1 MSFNLSRLGYNQ
13 TWVRLTF
20 GSVRFVAYANDHP
33 PRHVHGFLGETE
45 AIIDLRSDGN
55 VALAERSDAVRLG
68 NAKRSDVRKILEA
81 AAAHFTELVG
91 LWEGIHGQA

>member
-1 MSFNLSRLGYNQ
+1 MRRGIADFRQ
-13 TWVRLTF
+13 C
-20 GSVRFVAYANDHP
+20 SVRRVLERPSASP
-33 PRHVHGFLGETE
+33 CSWFLGETE

-55 VALAERSDAVRLG
+55 VALAERSDAVRPG
-68 NAKRSDVRKILEA
+68 NAKRSDVGKILEA